1 VSLESSPM
9 DDTNEAGRGRDGLK
23 NILQTCVKT
32 RVLPIIIII
41 ACRIV
46 LYYNRAC
53 VCMISTVR
61 QGVPENG
68 YNENKNKIYIQM
80 CIIMKPLQ
88 PDKIFV
94 IDYCG
99 SKIRCVCVCVC
110 VCMDIYILYSVI
122 HTRYILYNFYAH
134 HIRTKRT

>member
-1 VSLESSPM
+1 MTQMKLVEEG
-9 DDTNEAGRGRDGLK
+9 TGWK

-32 RVLPIIIII
+32 SVLPIIIII

-68 YNENKNKIYIQM
+68 YNENKNKMYIQM
-80 CIIMKPLQ
+80 CIIMKPLH
-88 PDKIFV
+88 PDKKFV

-110 VCMDIYILYSVI
+110 PWIYMYTYILYSVI
-122 HTRYILYNFYAH
+122 HTRYMLYNFYAH
-134 HIRTKRT
+134 HIRPMQT